1 MGKNTDEQIRKK
13 CNRKLLRNG
22 FKTEFINNL
31 KNIINADN
39 KKLSFF
45 QFLMKHSFIIIIG
58 LVPTVI
64 DFIKTGSF
72 EVETFICSLLAILI
86 LMLCIWGVSKIQLK

>member
-13 CNRKLLRNG
+13 CNRKLFRNG

-45 QFLMKHSFIIIIG
+45 SF
-58 LVPTVI
+58 
-64 DFIKTGSF
+64 
-72 EVETFICSLLAILI
+72 
-86 LMLCIWGVSKIQLK
+86 